1 MNIEDLIILLAT
13 RTQMNPFDSKTVW
26 SFYDQVAR
34 GLGFTEKQ
42 SMLAIKILHKHAD
55 KLTAIL
61 SKDIEPFLANP
72 TFKLPKRI
80 LNSTKKISVVEHP
93 SFIKALKMEFP
104 YNENIVE
111 RIRKERINLV
121 HAAWDS
127 DEKAWIFALNE
138 RSIQFLVPFVTNDEF
153 ATDEEFAGYVQQVLK
168 IQETLEDYI
177 PTISYDGKTVK
188 FVNVSDNLP
197 QPQTDNVLD
206 AMFLARKSGIH
217 TWDEGVDQ
225 YLVDNNIEKT
235 VIDFL
240 NENPGSNFTVNLEEN
255 SISSISQI
263 VKYMTPCMFV
273 IPGGMEIEKLKTSVD
288 FLKSLDIT
296 PEEMSVMFR
305 LPKESGEKFNIF
317 VRDEKLNNPITDST
331 RVVFISA
338 KVPKTVIESKIKFN
352 CVVNFSLHSVH
363 YTIRDFVKNH
373 HNVIHVLDKKPQ
385 RNLNF
390 AFL

>member
-26 SFYDQVAR
+26 SFYDQISR

-55 KLTAIL
+55 KLTAII

-121 HAAWDS
+121 HAAWDA

-138 RSIQFLVPFVTNDEF
+138 RSIQLLVPFVTNDEF

-168 IQETLEDYI
+168 IQEHLEDYI
-177 PTISYDGKTVK
+177 PTISYDGKMVK

-225 YLVDNNIEKT
+225 YLADNNIEKT
-235 VIDFL
+235 VVDFL

-263 VKYMTPCMFV
+263 VKHMTPCMFV
-273 IPGGMEIEKLKTSVD
+273 IPGGMEMEKLKTSVD
-288 FLKSLDIT
+288 FLKSLSIS

-317 VRDEKLNNPITDST
+317 VRDEKLNNPITETT

-338 KVPKTVIESKIKFN
+338 KIPKTVIESKIKFN

>member
-1 MNIEDLIILLAT
+1 MTIEDLIILLAT

-26 SFYDQVAR
+26 SFYDQIAR

-42 SMLAIKILHKHAD
+42 SMLALKILQRHAV

-72 TFKLPKRI
+72 TFKLTRRT
-80 LNSTKKISVVEHP
+80 LNSTKKISVVAHQE
-93 SFIKALKMEFP
+93 FIKALKVEFP
-104 YNENIVE
+104 YNENLVE

-121 HAAWDS
+121 HAAWDA

-138 RSIQFLVPFVTNDEF
+138 RSIQFLVPFMTNDEF
-153 ATDEEFAGYVQQVLK
+153 ASDEEFAGYVQQVLK
-168 IQETLEDYI
+168 IQEHLEDYI

-206 AMFLARKSGIH
+206 AMFLARKFGIH
-217 TWDEGVDQ
+217 TWDEGIDQ
-225 YLVDNNIEKT
+225 YLADNNIEKT

-273 IPGGMEIEKLKTSVD
+273 IPGGMEMEKLNASVD
-288 FLKSLDIT
+288 FLKSLGIS

-317 VRDEKLNNPITDST
+317 VKDEKLNNPISDQT

-338 KVPKTVIESKIKFN
+338 KIPKTVIESKIKFN

>member
-26 SFYDQVAR
+26 SFYDQISR

-42 SMLAIKILHKHAD
+42 SMLALKILQRHAD

-72 TFKLPKRI
+72 TFKLAKRT
-80 LNSTKKISVVEHP
+80 LNSAKKISVVEH
-93 SFIKALKMEFP
+93 SDFIKALKVEFP

-121 HAAWDS
+121 HAAWNA

-153 ATDEEFAGYVQQVLK
+153 AADEEFVGYVQQVLE
-168 IQETLEDYI
+168 IQENLEDHI
-177 PTISYDGKTVK
+177 PAIRYDGKTVK

-197 QPQTDNVLD
+197 QPQNDNILD
-206 AMFLARKSGIH
+206 ALFLARKCGIH

-225 YLVDNNIEKT
+225 YLANNNVEKV

-255 SISSISQI
+255 SIFSISQI
-263 VKYMTPCMFV
+263 AKYMTPCMFI
-273 IPGGMEIEKLKTSVD
+273 IPGGMEMEKLKTSVD
-288 FLKSLDIT
+288 FLTSLGLA

-305 LPKESGEKFNIF
+305 LPKETGEKFNIF
-317 VRDEKLNNPITDST
+317 VRDEKLNNPISNQTK
-331 RVVFISA
+331 VVFISA

-352 CVVNFSLHSVH
+352 CIVNFSLHSVH

-373 HNVIHVLDKKPQ
+373 HNVIHILDKKPQ

>member
-26 SFYDQVAR
+26 SFYDQISR

-42 SMLAIKILHKHAD
+42 SVLALKILQRHAD

-61 SKDIEPFLANP
+61 SRDIEPFLANP
-72 TFKLPKRI
+72 TFKLTKRT
-80 LNSTKKISVVEHP
+80 LNSAKKISVVSHP
-93 SFIKALKMEFP
+93 DFIKALKVEFP
-104 YNENIVE
+104 FNENLVE

-121 HAAWDS
+121 HAAWDA

-153 ATDEEFAGYVQQVLK
+153 AADEEFAGYVQQVLK
-168 IQETLEDYI
+168 IQENLEDYI
-177 PTISYDGKTVK
+177 PAISYDGKTVK

-217 TWDEGVDQ
+217 TWDEGVDK
-225 YLVDNNIEKT
+225 YLADANIEKV

-255 SISSISQI
+255 TIFSISEI
-263 VKYMTPCMFV
+263 VKHMTPCMFV
-273 IPGGMEIEKLKTSVD
+273 IPGGIEIEKLKSSLD
-288 FLKSLDIT
+288 FLRSLGMLSN
-296 PEEMSVMFR
+296 EMSVMFR
-305 LPKESGEKFNIF
+305 LPKETGEKFNIF
-317 VRDEKLNNPITDST
+317 VKDEKLNNPISDQT
-331 RVVFISA
+331 RVVFIST

-390 AFL
+390 AFM

>member
-42 SMLAIKILHKHAD
+42 SMLAIKILYKHAD
-55 KLTAIL
+55 KLTTML
-61 SKDIEPFLANP
+61 SKDVEPFLANP
-72 TFKLPKRI
+72 TFKLPKRT
-80 LNSTKKISVVEHP
+80 LNSTKRISVVEHP
-93 SFIKALKMEFP
+93 SFIKAIKMEFP

-121 HAAWDS
+121 HAAWDMN
-127 DEKAWIFALNE
+127 EKAWIFALNE
-138 RSIQFLVPFVTNDEF
+138 RSIQFLVPFVVNDEF
-153 ATDEEFAGYVQQVLK
+153 ATDEEFADYVQQVLK

-197 QPQTDNVLD
+197 QPQNDNVLD

-225 YLVDNNIEKT
+225 YLADNNIEKT

-317 VRDEKLNNPITDST
+317 VRDEKLNNPITDNT
-331 RVVFISA
+331 KVVFISA
-338 KVPKTVIESKIKFN
+338 KIPKTVIESKIKFN